1 MLGGKTKKIPHCETR
16 LGVLSSEVARSG
28 DGCGFSDRGVGPVAI
43 VRCGSARVVT
53 PRSWNQATALRK
65 TSTAVS
71 SGRVVPDLDA
81 GDAGVVIDH
90 GAPGHVTTFGRAWDG
105 PVVLD
110 DQPSEL
116 GA

>member
-1 MLGGKTKKIPHCETR
+1 M
-16 LGVLSSEVARSG
+16 
-28 DGCGFSDRGVGPVAI
+28 AI
-43 VRCGSARVVT
+43 VRCGSARAVT

-71 SGRVVPDLDA
+71 PGRVVPDPDA

>member
-1 MLGGKTKKIPHCETR
+1 MNKPP
-16 LGVLSSEVARSG
+16 G
-28 DGCGFSDRGVGPVAI
+28 DGGGFSDRGVGPVAI
-43 VRCGSARVVT
+43 VRYGSARAVT

>member
-1 MLGGKTKKIPHCETR
+1 VATTDGSVLG
-16 LGVLSSEVARSG
+16 LGVEHVPFETTQGPRTLAQLAG
-28 DGCGFSDRGVGPVAI
+28 LGVPG
-43 VRCGSARVVT
+43 
-53 PRSWNQATALRK
+53 
-65 TSTAVS
+65 
-71 SGRVVPDLDA
+71 LDA
-81 GDAGVVIDH
+81 DDAGVVIDH

>member
-1 MLGGKTKKIPHCETR
+1 
-16 LGVLSSEVARSG
+16 
-28 DGCGFSDRGVGPVAI
+28 
-43 VRCGSARVVT
+43 
-53 PRSWNQATALRK
+53 LRK